1 MLTADFLPKLGSV
14 SRFSV
19 GSAASGKKLADPVA
33 IDRFGRAADGLG
45 STRRVVALLLLLVP
59 IWADS
64 RESGFLIRGFA
75 AHFRLLYLL
84 WPNADGRVSSAG
96 FLLRGFVAS
105 ACRSR

>member
-45 STRRVVALLLLLVP
+45 STRRVVALLLLFVL
-59 IWADS
+59 ICADS
-64 RESGFLIRGFA
+64 RQPRVGCRVSCSVASRLTFGCCICFGRMPMAECRVPVSCFA
-75 AHFRLLYLL
+75 A
-84 WPNADGRVSSAG
+84 S
-96 FLLRGFVAS
+96 
-105 ACRSR
+105 